1 MSAFMFR
8 FSVVFLC
15 IISQISIAQKPEF
28 PESYLKVGYYG
39 NLMFNPGL
47 NANYEFTLIEKDKTR
62 TKIRRKLNVVKY
74 KFNRLVLAPT
84 VGFYVDPKSHTAV
97 FANASLLYRRINR
110 KGRTLAVG
118 PGIGIYSSIVRNVYS
133 FSNRTVSE
141 SGIEVT
147 SYAAPP
153 LRFEIGRFKKK
164 KDYRGWYSA
173 ISVQAPLNYN
183 ATAVLLP
190 AFEFGRTF

>member
-1 MSAFMFR
+1 MPAFMFR

-15 IISQISIAQKPEF
+15 IISQISIAQRPDF

-39 NLMFNPGL
+39 DLLFNPGL
-47 NANYEFTLIEKDKTR
+47 TGSYEFTLAEGEKSK
-62 TKIRRKLNVVKY
+62 TKIKRQREIIKY
-74 KFNRLVLAPT
+74 KFNRLSIAPT
-84 VGFYVDPKSHTAV
+84 AGFFVDPKSQTAV

-118 PGIGIYSSIVRNVYS
+118 PGMGIYSSIIRNVYS
-133 FSNRTVSE
+133 FSNGTVSE
-141 SGIEVT
+141 SGVEVT
-147 SYAAPP
+147 SYAAPTF
-153 LRFEIGRFKKK
+153 RFEIGRFKKK
-164 KDYRGWYSA
+164 QNYRGWYSA
-173 ISVQAPLNYN
+173 ISVQALLNYN